1 MEFVC
6 KLLYELTR
14 ICNLFLNMYTVPN
27 TIHIDTNVH
36 SLYITFLNI
45 INSTLNSVY
54 LITHTE
60 IFTPSV
66 TVIKHMS
73 VHLSQKLM
81 SDNTIV
87 IVSIVY
93 TYKVYVV
100 VRVNWHFFLSLFPA
114 SLIWL
119 SFIHHFQDYLTCI
132 LVHMVMTSGT
142 ELLNLSDP
150 CNWLLQKQQG
160 FIFFTWQ
167 VHHDLGISEQSPCLA
182 LRFLKSQSKREL

>member
-1 MEFVC
+1 MGCCQGFRIPYFCGFTGFHDQRFYKFLQSSSFRKIKDCILQILLSVNIMEFVC

-54 LITHTE
+54 LITDTE

-81 SDNTIV
+81 TL
-87 IVSIVY
+87 Y
-93 TYKVYVV
+93 TLTKCMLL
-100 VRVNWHFFLSLFPA
+100 WGLTDIFLSLFPA
-114 SLIWL
+114 SVFYTSL
-119 SFIHHFQDYLTCI
+119 SRLF
-132 LVHMVMTSGT
+132 
-142 ELLNLSDP
+142 
-150 CNWLLQKQQG
+150 
-160 FIFFTWQ
+160 
-167 VHHDLGISEQSPCLA
+167 DLYPSSHGNDF
-182 LRFLKSQSKREL
+182 RYRTT